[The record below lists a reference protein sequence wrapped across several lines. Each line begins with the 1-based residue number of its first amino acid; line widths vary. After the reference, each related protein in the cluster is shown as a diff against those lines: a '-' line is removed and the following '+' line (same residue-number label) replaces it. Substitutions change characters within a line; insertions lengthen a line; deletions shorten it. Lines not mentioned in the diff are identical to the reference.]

1 MSGTGPGSPPEPWP
15 AAAARTGEPVRR
27 TVLALGSNLGDRL
40 ATLQGGVDALLGP
53 SGLSSSA
60 PGSSAPGSSAPGS
73 SAPGSSAPGS
83 SGPGSSG
90 LALVALSPVYET
102 VPVGGPPQP
111 EYLNAVLIAETTLPA
126 TALLHRV
133 QAVEAAFGRVRQ
145 EVWGPRTLDVDVIV
159 YGDVV
164 SDDPELTLPHPRARE
179 RAFVL
184 APWLDADPDAEIPG
198 QGRVAELL
206 DAAVARNGGQPGVR
220 RLADVQLRP
229 RA

>member
-1 MSGTGPGSPPEPWP
+1 MNGTGPGSPPAPPP
-15 AAAARTGEPVRR
+15 AGEPARR
-27 TVLALGSNLGDRL
+27 MVLALGSNLGDRL
-40 ATLQGGVDALLGP
+40 ATLQGGVDALLGGP
-53 SGLSSSA
+53 
-60 PGSSAPGSSAPGS
+60 PG
-73 SAPGSSAPGS
+73 PGS
-83 SGPGSSG
+83 SGLGSSG

-111 EYLNAVLIAETTLPA
+111 DYLNAVLIAETTLPA
-126 TALLHRV
+126 TALLRRV

-164 SDDPELTLPHPRARE
+164 SDDPELMLPHPRAWE

-198 QGRVAELL
+198 QGRVAGLL
-206 DAAVARNGGQPGVR
+206 EAAVARNGGQPGVR

-229 RA
+229 PA

>member
-1 MSGTGPGSPPEPWP
+1 MTG
-15 AAAARTGEPVRR
+15 RR

-40 ATLQGGVDALLGP
+40 ATLQGGLDALLGP
-53 SGLSSSA
+53 
-60 PGSSAPGSSAPGS
+60 P
-73 SAPGSSAPGS
+73 
-83 SGPGSSG
+83 G

-111 EYLNAVLIAETTLPA
+111 EYLNAVLIADTSLPA
-126 TALLHRV
+126 ADLLRFG
-133 QAVEAAFGRVRQ
+133 QAAEAAFGRVRQ

-164 SDDPELTLPHPRARE
+164 SDDPELTLPHPRAWE

-198 QGRVAELL
+198 RGLVAALL
-206 DAAVARNGGQPGVR
+206 DAVVAANGGQPGVQ
-220 RLADVQLRP
+220 RLAGAQLRVP
-229 RA
+229 A

>member
-1 MSGTGPGSPPEPWP
+1 MNGTGPGSPPAPRRPGSLPGGQSSPSAATWGTGWP
-15 AAAARTGEPVRR
+15 PCKGASTRCSAAR
-27 TVLALGSNLGDRL
+27 LGRARL
-40 ATLQGGVDALLGP
+40 AW
-53 SGLSSSA
+53 
-60 PGSSAPGSSAPGS
+60 
-73 SAPGSSAPGS
+73 PGS
-83 SGPGSSG
+83 SGLGSSGLGSSG

-126 TALLHRV
+126 TALLRRV

-164 SDDPELTLPHPRARE
+164 SDDPELMLPHPRAWE

-198 QGRVAELL
+198 QGRVAGLL
-206 DAAVARNGGQPGVR
+206 EAAVARNGGQPGVR

-229 RA
+229 PA

>member
-1 MSGTGPGSPPEPWP
+1 MNGAGPGLPSAPS
-15 AAAARTGEPVRR
+15 AGGEPARR
-27 TVLALGSNLGDRL
+27 VVLALGSNLGDRL

-53 SGLSSSA
+53 PG
-60 PGSSAPGSSAPGS
+60 PGSSDLGSEL
-73 SAPGSSAPGS
+73 GS
-83 SGPGSSG
+83 SGLTSSGLGSSG

-126 TALLHRV
+126 TALLRRG
-133 QAVEAAFGRVRQ
+133 QAAEAAFGRVRE

-164 SDDPELTLPHPRARE
+164 SDDPELTLPHPRAWE

-206 DAAVARNGGQPGVR
+206 AAAVARNGGQAGVR

-229 RA
+229 PA

>member
-1 MSGTGPGSPPEPWP
+1 VNGAGPGSPP
-15 AAAARTGEPVRR
+15 AAGEPARR

-53 SGLSSSA
+53 PGR
-60 PGSSAPGSSAPGS
+60 GSSAQ
-73 SAPGSSAPGS
+73 GS
-83 SGPGSSG
+83 SGPGSSGLSSAG

-126 TALLHRV
+126 LALLRRG
-133 QAVEAAFGRVRQ
+133 QAVEAAFGRVRE

-164 SDDPELTLPHPRARE
+164 SDDPELTLPHPRAWE

-184 APWLDADPDAEIPG
+184 APWLDAAPEAEIPG
-198 QGRVAELL
+198 RGRVADLL
-206 DAAVARNGGQPGVR
+206 EAAVTRNGGQPGVR
-220 RLADVQLRP
+220 RLTDVQLRP
-229 RA
+229 PA

>member
-1 MSGTGPGSPPEPWP
+1 MNGTGPGSPPAPPP
-15 AAAARTGEPVRR
+15 AGEPARR

-40 ATLQGGVDALLGP
+40 ATLQGGVDALLGGP
-53 SGLSSSA
+53 
-60 PGSSAPGSSAPGS
+60 PG
-73 SAPGSSAPGS
+73 PGS
-83 SGPGSSG
+83 SGLGSSGPGSSGLGSSG

-126 TALLHRV
+126 TALLRRV

-164 SDDPELTLPHPRARE
+164 SDDPKLMLPHPRAWK

-198 QGRVAELL
+198 QGRVAGLL
-206 DAAVARNGGQPGVR
+206 EAAVARNGGQPGVR

-229 RA
+229 PA

>member
-1 MSGTGPGSPPEPWP
+1 MNGTGPGSPPAPPP
-15 AAAARTGEPVRR
+15 AGEPARR

-40 ATLQGGVDALLGP
+40 ATLQGGVEALLGGP
-53 SGLSSSA
+53 PG
-60 PGSSAPGSSAPGS
+60 PGSSSL
-73 SAPGSSAPGS
+73 
-83 SGPGSSG
+83 GSSG

-126 TALLHRV
+126 TALLRRV

-164 SDDPELTLPHPRARE
+164 SDDPELILPHPRAWE

-184 APWLDADPDAEIPG
+184 APWLDADPGAEIPG
-198 QGRVAELL
+198 QGRVAGLL
-206 DAAVARNGGQPGVR
+206 EAAVARNGGQAGVR
-220 RLADVQLRP
+220 RLADMQLRP
-229 RA
+229 PA

>member
-1 MSGTGPGSPPEPWP
+1 MNGTGPGSPPAPSP
-15 AAAARTGEPVRR
+15 TGEPARR

-40 ATLQGGVDALLGP
+40 ATLQGGVDALLGGP
-53 SGLSSSA
+53 SG
-60 PGSSAPGSSAPGS
+60 
-73 SAPGSSAPGS
+73 PGS
-83 SGPGSSG
+83 SGLGSSG

-126 TALLHRV
+126 TALLRRV

-164 SDDPELTLPHPRARE
+164 SDNPELMLPHPRAWE

-198 QGRVAELL
+198 QGRVAGLL
-206 DAAVARNGGQPGVR
+206 EAAVARNGGQPGVR

-229 RA
+229 PA

>member
-1 MSGTGPGSPPEPWP
+1 MNAAGPGSPPAPP
-15 AAAARTGEPVRR
+15 QVGEPARR

-40 ATLQGGVDALLGP
+40 AILQGGVDALLGP
-53 SGLSSSA
+53 PEHGPPGL
-60 PGSSAPGSSAPGS
+60 
-73 SAPGSSAPGS
+73 GS

-126 TALLHRV
+126 TALLRRG

-164 SDDPELTLPHPRARE
+164 SDDPELTLPHPRAWE

-198 QGRVAELL
+198 QGRVAGLL
-206 DAAVARNGGQPGVR
+206 EAAVARNGGQPGVR

-229 RA
+229 PA